1 MKAKKKLIAK
11 RQKGTRSDREHAKR
25 FAANVSTGILI
36 VGGIIGLVMLANKWS
51 KREELRNFRI
61 VGRKI
66 LDSAEVMKQA
76 AVPDS
81 LPFAKLNL
89 AEIES
94 RVESHPFIS
103 GASVYRGEHGTLVI
117 EIVERAPVAV
127 TMINGSPTYIDS
139 LAIPLP
145 YRFSTAGFDLPV
157 IGGVERTGAADTALR
172 AQHRTVPQ
180 ELDSARA
187 MEALALLDSLK
198 SYDMALYRQI
208 SEVRRE
214 GNGEYTFVTADGGV
228 PVRVGLPAEIPSRLR
243 KLDLFMTTVLAS
255 RGVDKASS
263 IDLRWK
269 GQVVVR
275 WRASATAGT

>member
-11 RQKGTRSDREHAKR
+11 RQKGTRADREHAKR

-89 AEIES
+89 AEIEH

-103 GASVYRGEHGTLVI
+103 GAPYW
-117 EIVERAPVAV
+117 
-127 TMINGSPTYIDS
+127 NG
-139 LAIPLP
+139 
-145 YRFSTAGFDLPV
+145 
-157 IGGVERTGAADTALR
+157 ALDR
-172 AQHRTVPQ
+172 
-180 ELDSARA
+180 
-187 MEALALLDSLK
+187 ALA
-198 SYDMALYRQI
+198 Y
-208 SEVRRE
+208 
-214 GNGEYTFVTADGGV
+214 VTGKPGV
-228 PVRVGLPAEIPSRLR
+228 
-243 KLDLFMTTVLAS
+243 
-255 RGVDKASS
+255 
-263 IDLRWK
+263 
-269 GQVVVR
+269 
-275 WRASATAGT
+275 WRATGSEIIEHYVRQVPDQ